1 MPSPI
6 AWAGRMTKVSPVP
19 AQITLA
25 SDGAIAS
32 ADTDEA
38 DWSSKTGVQFTPP
51 SRVRHSPPDAA
62 PT

>member
-1 MPSPI
+1 M
-6 AWAGRMTKVSPVP
+6 AWAGRMTNVSPVP
-19 AQITLA
+19 AHITLG
-25 SDGAIAS
+25 SDGAMAK

-51 SRVRHSPPDAA
+51 SRVRQRPPEAA